1 MTKVGIEHK
10 KRRERRAE
18 TRQRV
23 SETAVLKSTISGI
36 AVAQVLDTSQSGLRV
51 TAPYPFPV
59 GAPIEVLFEN
69 EKISGSV
76 RNCVRARPT
85 QFHIGIGEAKSAT
98 TDLADYS
105 GKDAE
110 LDRLTDV
117 LR

>member
-1 MTKVGIEHK
+1 MDQK

-18 TRQRV
+18 TRQRA
-23 SETAVLKSTISGI
+23 SESAVLKSTISGM
-36 AVAQVLDTSQSGLRV
+36 AVSQVLDTSPSGLRV

-59 GAPIEVLFEN
+59 GAQIEVLFEN

-76 RNCVRARPT
+76 RNCVRALPT
-85 QFHIGIGEAKSAT
+85 QFHIGIGEAKSGT
-98 TDLADYS
+98 ADS
-105 GKDAE
+105 FDDVGKDAE